1 MAGPA
6 STQLAG
12 PAFFVHRRQRNN
24 DAQLNA
30 RQHYPK
36 SHELDLNANRAETTA
51 ADETLVEHRQTM
63 ANAFEI
69 SPDMPE
75 LIAAIAEQ
83 FVIRGFRVEE
93 AGAIVLEM
101 LVEAMNDNGGKLH

>member
-1 MAGPA
+1 
-6 STQLAG
+6 
-12 PAFFVHRRQRNN
+12 
-24 DAQLNA
+24 
-30 RQHYPK
+30 
-36 SHELDLNANRAETTA
+36 
-51 ADETLVEHRQTM
+51 M